1 MQLINSRASS
11 NSSNQRAVCLVQQ
24 VVQLEVSLVLL
35 SKISLLVNSSPLLVD
50 VSISRI
56 LRAPHADSILV
67 FGAQPAQ
74 PSVGG
79 GLFGNTQSNT
89 GGGLFGNNQAGQQPA
104 AQPATTG
111 FGGLFGQPKP
121 AAATTAPTG
130 GLFGGFG
137 QQNNTSAAAQP
148 QQQTGLFGAPL
159 GQSTVQP
166 AATSF
171 GLFGKPAGTQQAAAQ
186 PGTGAFG
193 GSLFGAA
200 NSTNNAGQGAAQQPT
215 LTASIAQPIGAN
227 LPIFNILPP
236 GPRAIN
242 LDQPKKKSTFFQDV
256 PTRTPVPRLQL
267 GYTPA
272 ASKLRGFTSTASP
285 PPGQTLG
292 SSSLTNGKAGALS
305 LSKAAAS
312 KSLLGPDAIFNGSG
326 PTPGL
331 GSGGR
336 QSVKKLILDKK
347 VEPSDLFKSAAPKV
361 SFNPALSIAARELE
375 AATASSSQ
383 RHPETPTAA
392 SKASKNTGNKFSAQ
406 PTNESVAKE
415 SDKGSDVSE
424 LKEGDYYVRPSLS
437 DLKKRSFGELAA
449 TAGLVVGRVGYG
461 EIEFLEPVDLT
472 GLQRTT
478 ELLGDIVRF
487 DDKECSV
494 YPDLDEADKPPPGS
508 GLNVSARITLVHC
521 WALDKA
527 TREPIKDEK
536 HPMAVRHLKRLK
548 NMKNTH
554 FESFDVE
561 EGKWVFKV
569 DHF

>member
-1 MQLINSRASS
+1 M
-11 NSSNQRAVCLVQQ
+11 
-24 VVQLEVSLVLL
+24 
-35 SKISLLVNSSPLLVD
+35 
-50 VSISRI
+50 
-56 LRAPHADSILV
+56 
-67 FGAQPAQ
+67 FGSTQPA
-74 PSVGG
+74 
-79 GLFGNTQSNT
+79 T
-89 GGGLFGNNQAGQQPA
+89 GGGLFGNAQANQQPA
-104 AQPATTG
+104 AQSTSTG
-111 FGGLFGQPKP
+111 FSTGLFGQNKP
-121 AAATTAPTG
+121 ATAAPGTTG

-137 QQNNTSAAAQP
+137 QQANTAQAQP
-148 QQQTGLFGAPL
+148 QAGLFGNTL
-159 GQSTVQP
+159 GQP
-166 AATSF
+166 
-171 GLFGKPAGTQQAAAQ
+171 AAQ
-186 PGTGAFG
+186 PGIGGFGSFNKPPAALGAQTTTQPSVGAFG
-193 GSLFGAA
+193 GSLFS
-200 NSTNNAGQGAAQQPT
+200 STNAGIPAGQTVPQQPT

-272 ASKLRGFTSTASP
+272 ASKLRGFTSTSTP
-285 PPGQTLG
+285 PPGPAFG
-292 SSSLTNGKAGALS
+292 SSSLTNGKPGALS

-312 KSLLGPDAIFNGSG
+312 KSLLGPDAIFNGAG

-347 VEPSDLFKSAAPKV
+347 VEPSDLFKSTAPKV
-361 SFNPALSIAARELE
+361 TFNPALSNAARELE
-375 AATASSSQ
+375 AATASLQ
-383 RHPETPTAA
+383 RQPESPTPA
-392 SKASKNTGNKFSAQ
+392 SKGSKSTGNKFSAQ
-406 PTNESVAKE
+406 PTSESVAKE
-415 SDKGSDVSE
+415 ADKVPDVSE

-449 TAGLVVGRVGYG
+449 TEGLVVGRVGYG

-478 ELLGDIVRF
+478 ELLGDVVRF

-494 YPDLDEADKPPPGS
+494 YPDLDDADKPPPGS
-508 GLNVSARITLVHC
+508 GLNVSARISLVHC

-527 TREPIKDEK
+527 TREPIKDET

-554 FESFDVE
+554 FENFDIK
-561 EGKWVFKV
+561 EGKWVFTV
-569 DHF
+569 EHF